1 MFSLQSSR
9 ESYNFMELFTNKE
22 DLLKK
27 YATVRQAVLP
37 SRAKAKVS
45 TLYLVLGRYDFIFY
59 FLKYQVVIIWSNRN
73 YESRKKSS

>member
-1 MFSLQSSR
+1 
-9 ESYNFMELFTNKE
+9 MELFTNKE

-45 TLYLVLGRYDFIFY
+45 TLYLVLGRYDLIFY
-59 FLKYQVVIIWSNRN
+59 FLKYQVVVI
-73 YESRKKSS
+73 